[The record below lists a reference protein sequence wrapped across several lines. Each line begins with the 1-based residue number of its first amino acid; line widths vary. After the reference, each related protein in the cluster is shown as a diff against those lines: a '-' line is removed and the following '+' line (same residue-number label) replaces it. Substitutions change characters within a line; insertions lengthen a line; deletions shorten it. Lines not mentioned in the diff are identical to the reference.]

1 MRMRPSSPELRPTW
15 WDGLAAAIV
24 AALAIFTA
32 AWYYGGLARSGP
44 LTAAI
49 VHRGQVVQTVE
60 LDRLTEEMTVTVE
73 GDYHLTIL
81 LDRDGVR
88 GGGLKISTRQVAM
101 CAMLTALA
109 LGLSTLENLFPVTL
123 FIPLPG
129 VKLGLANIVTVFALY
144 QLGAAPALCILV
156 ARCLLGSLFAGN
168 ASALLFS
175 LLGGVLAMLV
185 MMALTRL
192 RGLSVYGVSIGGA
205 AAHNIGQMAAALIT
219 LGNTAVLGYLPFLL
233 AVSLFTGA
241 LTGFVSALLL
251 RAMSHVKLSHG
262 RSADNG

>member
-1 MRMRPSSPELRPTW
+1 MKLNPRS
-15 WDGLAAAIV
+15 I
-24 AALAIFTA
+24 AL
-32 AWYYGGLARSGP
+32 
-44 LTAAI
+44 
-49 VHRGQVVQTVE
+49 
-60 LDRLTEEMTVTVE
+60 
-73 GDYHLTIL
+73 
-81 LDRDGVR
+81 
-88 GGGLKISTRQVAM
+88 
-101 CAMLTALA
+101 CAVLTALA

-205 AAHNIGQMAAALIT
+205 AAHNIGQMAAAVIT
-219 LGNTAVLGYLPFLL
+219 LGNTMVLGYLPFLL
-233 AVSLFTGA
+233 AVSLVTGT
-241 LTGFVSALLL
+241 LTGFVAGLLF
-251 RAMSHVKLSHG
+251 RAMRNIHLSH
-262 RSADNG
+262 

>member
-1 MRMRPSSPELRPTW
+1 M
-15 WDGLAAAIV
+15 
-24 AALAIFTA
+24 
-32 AWYYGGLARSGP
+32 
-44 LTAAI
+44 
-49 VHRGQVVQTVE
+49 
-60 LDRLTEEMTVTVE
+60 
-73 GDYHLTIL
+73 
-81 LDRDGVR
+81 
-88 GGGLKISTRQVAM
+88 KISTRQVAM

-144 QLGAAPALCILV
+144 QLGALCILV